1 MPPIAIVAQA
11 CVLPDALNP
20 DALYR
25 LIRERRTAIRS
36 VARDRWEMDPRSR
49 IDPSGRVG
57 TVVSDRGG
65 YVHGFASVFDPKAFE
80 DRIPYVDKLDPV
92 FQWALYAATEAFR
105 AVRGT
110 GINRRT
116 SLILGNLSYPST
128 EFVGLSKSFWQQQA
142 GTPSAEPKSP
152 FDPRNRF
159 HSSQIATVAANYLQ
173 LGGNAY
179 CLDAA
184 CASSLYAIKLACDEL
199 HRGQADLV
207 LAGGIAAAD
216 DFFIHIGFTALKALS
231 QSGRSLPFGQQADG
245 LVPAE
250 GAVVVGLKR
259 LDDAIAHG
267 DDILGVIRGV
277 GLSNDGSAGGLLSPD
292 SAGQVRAIRQAY
304 TNAAI
309 DPSEISFVECHATGT
324 LLGDGIELAS
334 LREVFGTHKPLSI
347 GSLKS
352 NMGHLLAAAGGAGLL
367 KVLAALKHDE
377 LLPNADSGP
386 LRSELASGSLEL
398 IQDTRPWNRQ
408 ASPRRAAISAFGFGG
423 CNAHMIVEEWLPTP
437 TATGVVRT
445 PANSRLT
452 RSVSEGDSSRDIQ
465 TPSLTLRVSEQD
477 SDQPLAIVGLAT
489 QVATGKDASDFLSGL
504 LGTVA
509 GDASPQPMKAIQL
522 EARGLRFPPQDL
534 RRALPQQLAVLKVAM
549 DAVRNVQLP
558 KERTGAFVGMQ
569 VDSQATR
576 FGINDA
582 RNVDPAKDMESGVPS
597 VDSAIVLGTMPNIP
611 ANRINIQLDLHGPG
625 YTVSADE
632 LSGVRAFEIAAHA
645 LRNNELDCAVVCAV
659 DLCCEPLHEHLAA
672 KVLDAAKRTPGDAA
686 VALVLKRQSDA
697 VRDGDTIIAMIEP
710 SSTPTS
716 AEDSTLSQIQ
726 SQLTSRFGHAHAAS
740 GLLQIAA
747 TASALHHNTFP
758 HPGLWPWLKGSSAR
772 SATLT
777 IDALGGGRSQVR
789 LSESAQSTTTPIVSD
804 RVPQAQ
810 SADGSKSRT
819 GDVAFVFGSAAAAY
833 PGMGKELLWA
843 FPELWERLIQQ
854 CPTMAASADWFDPQQ
869 ISATRTV
876 QQRLHGSSL
885 LSQFHVLFAQHIL
898 QLTPA
903 AYLGISSG
911 ESNALM
917 ASGAWSNMDELLQR
931 LETEELFTRHVGGQF
946 ESVRAA
952 WGLSPNEPVN
962 WTGFVVRAPLDAVR
976 QALANEP
983 RVHLAMIC
991 SPRDCMIAGDAAGC
1005 RRVIQRIGT
1014 TEAVESDYRLAV
1026 HVPELAHVATLWKQV
1041 HTLPT
1046 TSAVRGRVYGNG
1058 PGRDYAPTSEAAAEA
1073 ILQQAVQTVD
1083 FPKIIE
1089 RAWADGVRVFVE
1101 LGPRDLCSRWIDE
1114 ILGEREHL
1122 CVSFDHSGRNSLE
1135 QVTQAVTKLAAAGVP
1150 IDVETLNA
1158 RIRSLLR
1165 QPQSG
1170 DSTSSSSTLEFP
1182 AHWPLVRLSSRP
1194 GDAAAASSQKVESP
1208 VMPSLQAMPRAPQLP
1223 SVLNFTD
1230 DDFRAAPVAVIE
1242 RERPQPRS
1250 VSHEP
1255 SPKLSSVPRTE
1266 TRLDPRLGRVQQM
1279 AELHRQ
1285 FLEQMNVAHQQFLS
1299 LNSQLGSAPVVT
1311 KAMPVSGSTAST
1323 ASSHA
1328 RQNVG
1333 VAPVTSQPSRSGD
1346 RGYEPQIG
1354 GLTPPRSPKQPDR
1367 PAPTPAADLSAKS
1380 SNSELSKVW
1389 PLQTPR
1395 GPKFD
1400 RQQLLTHSSGR
1411 ISEIFGPLFE
1421 QQDDFVRQCRMPQP
1435 PWLLCERVAGIDAE
1449 PGVLGKGTIWTETDI
1464 KWDAWYVHN
1473 GAISSGTMIEAG
1485 QADLMLISWMGAD
1498 FLNKDRRVYRLLGCR
1513 LKYLGEPPRP
1523 GDTLRYQIVID
1534 GHARQGDVRL
1544 FFFHYDCWVNGELR
1558 LTVRDGQAGFFTDE
1572 ELRNTSGAIIDQ
1584 TDATPT
1590 PATHCT
1596 KLPVPNVASSYSDSQ
1611 LEAFYL
1617 GDMVRCFG
1625 SQHKLVGTHVR
1636 TPTITS
1642 PPQRLLDEVTELD
1655 FHGGRNGR
1663 GYLKARATVRE
1674 ERCGFKGHFKNDP
1687 CMPGTFV
1694 FEGCLQAMAFYL
1706 TAAGFT
1712 LDRDGWRFEL
1722 VRDEEFNLSCRGQI
1736 IPESKELTYEVIV
1749 HELQDGPQ
1757 PTLYA
1762 EILCIVDG
1770 INSFHCKRLGL
1781 QLIPDWP
1788 MHSRPDLM
1796 SLTTPPGKF
1805 ATVGDVRGDYKALL
1819 ACAWGKPSA
1828 VFGSM
1833 YRVFDGHRRG
1843 PRLPGPPYHFMSRIT
1858 EINGQ
1863 PGEVQV
1869 GASIVCEYDVP
1880 QNDWY
1885 YEQAG
1890 GPGMPYSVLLEVNLQ
1905 PCGWLA
1911 SFTGVPV
1918 RAPTDLRFR
1927 NLDGR
1932 GAVHHDVLPGSGPL
1946 STKVTLTR
1954 SSQFGSISIMHFT
1967 TVCHQGSQ
1975 LVSEFE
1981 TSFGFFTEQALADQ
1995 VGVPTDDAARTERG
2009 RASDVQW
2016 NLRDSTFQSG
2026 PGPMLRMVDSVTGFW
2041 PTGGKAGKGRI
2052 RAEQKIDPANW
2063 YFKAHFFQDPVQPG
2077 SLGLQ
2082 AMLNVLQYFMLQ
2094 SDQLKSVSNP
2104 KFESVRLG
2112 DELKWKYRG
2121 QVVPTT
2127 DRVTVE
2133 LDILEFGQDD
2143 RGLYAIAEGF
2153 LWADNIRIYQSERFG
2168 LRAVSGN

>member
-1 MPPIAIVAQA
+1 MSIPPIAIVAQA

-36 VARDRWEMDPRSR
+36 VARDRWEVDPRSR
-49 IDPSGRVG
+49 IDSSGRVG

-65 YVHGFASVFDPKAFE
+65 YVHGFDSVFDPHAF
-80 DRIPYVDKLDPV
+80 DGRIPDVDKLDPV
-92 FQWALYAATEAFR
+92 FLWTLHAACEAFR
-105 AVRGT
+105 AVRGS
-110 GINRRT
+110 GINGRT
-116 SLILGNLSYPST
+116 SLILGNLSYPSA
-128 EFVGLSKSFWQQQA
+128 ELVRLSKSYWQQQA
-142 GTPSAEPKSP
+142 GSPSAESKTT

-159 HSSQIATVAANYLQ
+159 HSSQIATVTANYLQ

-207 LAGGIAAAD
+207 LAGGVAAVD

-267 DDILGVIRGV
+267 DEILGVIRGI

-292 SAGQVRAIRQAY
+292 SPGQIRAIRQAY
-304 TNAAI
+304 KNAAI

-334 LREVFGTHKPLSI
+334 LREVFGTNKPLAI

-367 KVLAALKHDE
+367 KVLAALKHGE

-386 LRSELASGSLEL
+386 LRSELAAGSLEL
-398 IQDTRPWNRQ
+398 IQDVRPWKQ
-408 ASPRRAAISAFGFGG
+408 QTGPRRAAVSAFGFGG
-423 CNAHMIVEEWLPTP
+423 CNAHMIVEEWLPTQLNIRAASTP
-437 TATGVVRT
+437 TT
-445 PANSRLT
+445 
-452 RSVSEGDSSRDIQ
+452 
-465 TPSLTLRVSEQD
+465 SLTT

-489 QVATGKDASDFLSGL
+489 QVSTGKDTSDFLSGL
-504 LGTVA
+504 LGTVV
-509 GDASPQPMKAIQL
+509 GDASPQPMQAIQL
-522 EARGLRFPPQDL
+522 DARGLRFPPQDL

-582 RNVDPAKDMESGVPS
+582 RTVDSSKDMESGVPS
-597 VDSAIVLGTMPNIP
+597 VDSAIVLGSMPNIP
-611 ANRINIQLDLHGPG
+611 ANRINIQLDFHGPG
-625 YTVSADE
+625 FTISADE
-632 LSGVRAFEIAAHA
+632 LSGVRALEIAAHA

-659 DLCCEPLHEHLAA
+659 DLCCEPLHEHIAA
-672 KVLDAAKRTPGDAA
+672 KVLDASKRTPGDAA
-686 VALVLKRQSDA
+686 VALVLKRQCDA

-740 GLLQIAA
+740 GLLQVAA

-758 HPGLWPWLKGSSAR
+758 HSGLWPWLKRSCAR

-789 LSESAQSTTTPIVSD
+789 LSVAAQSTATPIVSD
-804 RVPQAQ
+804 RVPQAHP
-810 SADGSKSRT
+810 AIGSKTQS

-843 FPELWERLIQQ
+843 FPEVWEQLIQQ

-876 QQRLHGSSL
+876 QQRLHGASL
-885 LSQFHVLFAQHIL
+885 LSQFHVLMAQHIL
-898 QLTPA
+898 KLTPA

-917 ASGAWSNMDELLQR
+917 ASGAWSDMGELLQR

-946 ESVRAA
+946 ESVRTA
-952 WGLSPNEPVN
+952 WGLSPNEPVE
-962 WTGFVVRAPLDAVR
+962 WTSFLVRAPLDAVR

-1026 HVPELAHVATLWKQV
+1026 HVPELAQVAALWKQV

-1089 RAWADGVRVFVE
+1089 CAWADDVRVFVE

-1135 QVTQAVTKLAAAGVP
+1135 QVTQAVTRLAAAGVP
-1150 IDVETLNA
+1150 IDVEVLNA
-1158 RIRSLLR
+1158 RIRSLLCL
-1165 QPQSG
+1165 PQTG
-1170 DSTSSSSTLEFP
+1170 ASTSSSSTLEFP
-1182 AHWPLVRLSSRP
+1182 AHWPLVRLSSRS
-1194 GDAAAASSQKVESP
+1194 GDAAGAFSQKVESP

-1223 SVLNFTD
+1223 SVLDFSD
-1230 DDFRAAPVAVIE
+1230 DGFRTAPVAVVE

-1255 SPKLSSVPRTE
+1255 SPKLSSAPRTE

-1285 FLEQMNVAHQQFLS
+1285 FLEQMNVAHQQFLR
-1299 LNSQLGSAPVVT
+1299 LHSQF
-1311 KAMPVSGSTAST
+1311 GSTPIAAKATPSSSRLGFHSERSATVNPASQINVPAAIHAPIQPPPQKQIAPPHT
-1323 ASSHA
+1323 ASA
-1328 RQNVG
+1328 Q
-1333 VAPVTSQPSRSGD
+1333 TSAN
-1346 RGYEPQIG
+1346 
-1354 GLTPPRSPKQPDR
+1354 SP
-1367 PAPTPAADLSAKS
+1367 KS
-1380 SNSELSKVW
+1380 SNNELSRVW

-1411 ISEIFGPLFE
+1411 ISEIFGPLFA

-1449 PGVLGKGTIWTETDI
+1449 PGLLGKGTIWTETDI

-1513 LKYLGEPPRP
+1513 LKYHGEPPRP

-1544 FFFHYDCWVNGELR
+1544 FFFHYDCWVNGEIR

-1572 ELRNTSGAIIDQ
+1572 ELRNTSGAILDQ
-1584 TDATPT
+1584 TAATAI
-1590 PATHCT
+1590 PANHCV
-1596 KLPVPNVASSYSDSQ
+1596 KLPVPDVAPSYSDSQ

-1617 GDMVRCFG
+1617 GDLVRCFG
-1625 SQHKLVGTHVR
+1625 SQFKHVGTHVR

-1642 PPQRLLDEVTELD
+1642 PRQRLLDEVTELD
-1655 FHGGRNGR
+1655 FRGGRNGR

-1674 ERCGFKGHFKNDP
+1674 ERCGFQGHFKNDP

-1722 VRDEEFNLSCRGQI
+1722 VRDEEYNLSCRGQI

-1749 HELQDGPQ
+1749 HELQDGTE
-1757 PTLYA
+1757 PTLFA
-1762 EILCIVDG
+1762 EVICIVDG
-1770 INSFHCKRLGL
+1770 IRSFHCKRLGL
-1781 QLIPDWP
+1781 QLKPDWP
-1788 MHSRPDLM
+1788 MYSRPELL
-1796 SLTTPPGKF
+1796 SLTSTPGEF
-1805 ATVGDVRGDYKALL
+1805 ATVGDVRGDYQALL

-1843 PRLPGPPYHFMSRIT
+1843 PRLPGPPYHFMSRIMDIT
-1858 EINGQ
+1858 GQ

-1885 YEQAG
+1885 YDQAG
-1890 GPGMPYSVLLEVNLQ
+1890 GPGMPFSVLLEVNLQ

-1918 RAPTDLRFR
+1918 RAATDLRFR

-1932 GAVHHDVLPGSGPL
+1932 GVVHHDVLPDSGPI

-1967 TVCHQGSQ
+1967 TVCHQNNQ

-1995 VGVPTDDAARTERG
+1995 VGVPTDDSARTERT
-2009 RASDVQW
+2009 RSSDVQW
-2016 NLRDSTFQSG
+2016 NLQDATFQNG

-2041 PTGGKAGKGRI
+2041 PKGGKAGKGRI
-2052 RAEQKIDPANW
+2052 RAEQKIDPSNW

-2082 AMLNVLQYFMLQ
+2082 AMLNVLQYFMMQ
-2094 SDQLKSVSNP
+2094 SDQLVDVPNP
-2104 KFESVRLG
+2104 EFESVRLG

-2127 DRVTVE
+2127 ERVIVE
-2133 LDILEFGQDD
+2133 LDILEFGHDD

-2168 LRAVSGN
+2168 LRAVPKG